1 MSQPKVGEWNPQDPD
16 SLSVTFFPGELAR
29 LLLSRLTNKRPSHEV
44 ARAGVYVSTEQTL
57 PNLSPNLTPNLA
69 REAGTAEHNARARAY
84 ALQHT
89 VKTDNLIPATVS
101 YQSQGRL
108 LLVGPEDRIRRAA
121 SLLPA
126 GVKPTLLVTEAVHDA
141 EAADLEAIFD
151 ATASLAALTLREP
164 GLTGYLGQF
173 QLTGLNGQGERVNLA
188 GLCFP
193 QQGFPQQAAAVSE
206 QPREPRFDLVAD
218 LGRAPLF
225 ALERPPVGYLHLAD
239 DQGLAERLAELC
251 ALTGIFDKPRYF
263 RLDPEAC
270 AFTARGVPGCSRCL
284 DVCPTDALKPING
297 RIQIDPHLCQGFGSC
312 ASACPTGAIA
322 YHQPDANTSGDY
334 LLRLLK
340 HYREAGGE
348 VPRLLLAGENEREWV
363 EAELAALPANWL
375 PVWVEESA
383 SLGIESWFAALAYGA
398 SAVRIALVDDAPAS
412 VRALVERE
420 LASAAVL
427 LAGAGLAANRI
438 ALFNPDAEQD
448 KPISVE
454 PAVALLDKPLKGD
467 KRENLFAA
475 FDALWQA
482 NEGSREPLAVPHGAP
497 YGSVELKE
505 SDCTLCMGCVAVCP
519 SRALYAVGHTPGLNF
534 IEQDCIQCGMC
545 EKACPEQAIVLTP
558 RLQPVPEARRAVQSL
573 KAEEAACCIRCGK
586 PFAPASMIRR
596 IQQKLAGHSHFQ
608 NEAAQR
614 LLMCEDC
621 RVKDVFAALAADP
634 VSQLKV

>member
-1 MSQPKVGEWNPQDPD
+1 M
-16 SLSVTFFPGELAR
+16 
-29 LLLSRLTNKRPSHEV
+29 
-44 ARAGVYVSTEQTL
+44 STEQTL
-57 PNLSPNLTPNLA
+57 PNLTSNLA
-69 REAGTAEHNARARAY
+69 HGAGAAEHNARARAY

-126 GVKPTLLVTEAVHDA
+126 GVKPTLLVTESVHNA

-151 ATASLAALTLREP
+151 ATASLNALTLREP
-164 GLTGYLGQF
+164 SLTGYLGQF

-188 GLCFP
+188 ALC
-193 QQGFPQQAAAVSE
+193 FPQQAAAVSE

-218 LGRAPLF
+218 LGRTPLF
-225 ALERPPVGYLHLAD
+225 TLERPPVGYLHLSDDAD
-239 DQGLAERLAELC
+239 LTEQLAGQLAELC

-312 ASACPTGAIA
+312 ATACPTGAIA

-334 LLRLLK
+334 LFRLLK

-348 VPRLLLAGENEREWV
+348 APQLLITGET
-363 EAELAALPANWL
+363 ELASLPANWL

-398 SAVRIALVDDAPAS
+398 SAVRIALGADAPES

-427 LAGAGLAANRI
+427 LAGAGLAADRI

-448 KPISVE
+448 KPISCE
-454 PAVALLDKPLKGD
+454 PVVALLDKPLKGD

-475 FDALWQA
+475 FDVLWQA
-482 NEGSREPLAVPHGAP
+482 NEGRREPLAVPHGAP

-519 SRALYAVGHTPGLNF
+519 TRALHSVGHTPGLNF

-634 VSQLKV
+634 AAQLKI

>member
-1 MSQPKVGEWNPQDPD
+1 MSIEQPITT
-16 SLSVTFFPGELAR
+16 SVTTLTADGVTAR
-29 LLLSRLTNKRPSHEV
+29 NE
-44 ARAGVYVSTEQTL
+44 
-57 PNLSPNLTPNLA
+57 
-69 REAGTAEHNARARAY
+69 RARAH

-121 SLLPA
+121 SLLPQ
-126 GVKPTLLVTEAVHDA
+126 GVMPTLLVTESVHDA
-141 EAADLEAIFD
+141 EAADLEAIFE
-151 ATASLAALTLREP
+151 ATATLDALTLREP

-173 QLTGLNGQGERVNLA
+173 QLTGLNGQGERISLA
-188 GLCFP
+188 ALC
-193 QQGFPQQAAAVSE
+193 FPQQAAAVSE
-206 QPREPRFDLVAD
+206 QLREPRFDLVAD

-225 ALERPPVGYLHLAD
+225 ALERPPVGYLHLFDDAD
-239 DQGLAERLAELC
+239 LAERLAGQLAELC

-312 ASACPTGAIA
+312 ASACPTGAIG
-322 YHQPDANTSGDY
+322 YHQPDANTSCDY
-334 LLRLLK
+334 LFRLLK
-340 HYREAGGE
+340 HYREAGGDA
-348 VPRLLLAGENEREWV
+348 PQLLIAGENEREWV
-363 EAELAALPANWL
+363 ETELTALPANWL

-398 SAVRIALVDDAPAS
+398 SAVRIALGNDAPAS

-427 LAGAGLAANRI
+427 LAGAGLAADRI
-438 ALFNPDAEQD
+438 ALFNPDAG
-448 KPISVE
+448 E
-454 PAVALLDKPLKGD
+454 PVSGQTALALLDKPLKGD

-482 NEGSREPLAVPHGAP
+482 NEGRREPLVVPHGAP

-505 SDCTLCMGCVAVCP
+505 ADCTLCMGCVAVCP
-519 SRALYAVGHTPGLNF
+519 SRALHAVGHTPGLNF

-573 KAEEAACCIRCGK
+573 KAEEAACCIRCAK
-586 PFAPASMIRR
+586 PFAPASLIRR

>member
-1 MSQPKVGEWNPQDPD
+1 M
-16 SLSVTFFPGELAR
+16 
-29 LLLSRLTNKRPSHEV
+29 
-44 ARAGVYVSTEQTL
+44 STEQTL
-57 PNLSPNLTPNLA
+57 PNLTPNLA
-69 REAGTAEHNARARAY
+69 SNLAHGEGAAEHNARARAY

-101 YQSQGRL
+101 YRSQGRL

-164 GLTGYLGQF
+164 SLTGYLGQF
-173 QLTGLNGQGERVNLA
+173 RLTGLNGQGERVNLA
-188 GLCFP
+188 ALCFP

-206 QPREPRFDLVAD
+206 PPREPRFDLVAD

-239 DQGLAERLAELC
+239 DVGLAERFAELC

-334 LLRLLK
+334 LFRLLK

-348 VPRLLLAGENEREWV
+348 APRLLIAGENEREWV
-363 EAELAALPANWL
+363 ETELIRLPANWL

-398 SAVRIALVDDAPAS
+398 SAVRIALGDDAPAS

-427 LAGAGLAANRI
+427 LAGAGLAADRI
-438 ALFNPDAEQD
+438 ALFDEDAGEPVSGQ
-448 KPISVE
+448 
-454 PAVALLDKPLKGD
+454 PAVALLEKPLKGD

-505 SDCTLCMGCVAVCP
+505 ADCTLCMGCVAVCP
-519 SRALYAVGHTPGLNF
+519 SRALHAVGHTPGLNF

-545 EKACPEQAIVLTP
+545 EKACPEQAIVLVP

>member
-1 MSQPKVGEWNPQDPD
+1 M
-16 SLSVTFFPGELAR
+16 
-29 LLLSRLTNKRPSHEV
+29 
-44 ARAGVYVSTEQTL
+44 STEQTL
-57 PNLSPNLTPNLA
+57 PNLAPNLA
-69 REAGTAEHNARARAY
+69 SNLAHGAGAAAHNARARAY

-126 GVKPTLLVTEAVHDA
+126 GVKPTLLVTASVFDA
-141 EAADLEAIFD
+141 EAADLETIFD

-164 GLTGYLGQF
+164 SLTGYLGQF

-188 GLCFP
+188 ALCFT
-193 QQGFPQQAAAVSE
+193 QQAAE
-206 QPREPRFDLVAD
+206 NGEPRFDLVAD

-312 ASACPTGAIA
+312 ASACPTGAIG

-334 LLRLLK
+334 LFRLLK

-348 VPRLLLAGENEREWV
+348 VPRLLIAGENEREWV
-363 EAELAALPANWL
+363 EAELTRLPANWL

-398 SAVRIALVDDAPAS
+398 NAVRIALGDDAPES

-420 LASAAVL
+420 LASTAVL
-427 LAGAGLAANRI
+427 LAGAGLAADRI
-438 ALFNPDAEQD
+438 ALFDAD
-448 KPISVE
+448 AGE
-454 PAVALLDKPLKGD
+454 PVSGQPTVALLDKPLKGD

-519 SRALYAVGHTPGLNF
+519 SRALHAVGHAPGLNF

-545 EKACPEQAIVLTP
+545 EKACPEQAIVLVP

-573 KAEEAACCIRCGK
+573 KAEEAACCIRCSK

>member
-1 MSQPKVGEWNPQDPD
+1 MSIEQPITT
-16 SLSVTFFPGELAR
+16 SVATLTADGVAAR
-29 LLLSRLTNKRPSHEV
+29 NE
-44 ARAGVYVSTEQTL
+44 
-57 PNLSPNLTPNLA
+57 
-69 REAGTAEHNARARAY
+69 RARAH

-89 VKTDNLIPATVS
+89 VKTDNLIPTTVS

-126 GVKPTLLVTEAVHDA
+126 GVTPTLLVTESVHDA
-141 EAADLEAIFD
+141 EAADLEAIFE
-151 ATASLAALTLREP
+151 ATATLDALTLREP

-173 QLTGLNGQGERVNLA
+173 QLTGLNGQGERISLA
-188 GLCFP
+188 ELCFP
-193 QQGFPQQAAAVSE
+193 VQVAGSHAS
-206 QPREPRFDLVAD
+206 FDLVAD
-218 LGRAPLF
+218 LGRVPLF

-239 DQGLAERLAELC
+239 DADLAERLAELC

-284 DVCPTDALKPING
+284 DVCPTDALKPVNG

-334 LLRLLK
+334 LFRLLK
-340 HYREAGGE
+340 HYREAGGDA
-348 VPRLLLAGENEREWV
+348 PQLLIAGENEREWV
-363 EAELAALPANWL
+363 EVELTRLPANWL

-383 SLGIESWFAALAYGA
+383 SLGIESWFTALAYGA
-398 SAVRIALVDDAPAS
+398 SAVHIALGDDAPAS

-427 LAGAGLAANRI
+427 LAGAGLAADRI

-448 KPISVE
+448 KPISGE
-454 PAVALLDKPLKGD
+454 PALALLEKPLKGD

-497 YGSVELKE
+497 YGSVELKDA
-505 SDCTLCMGCVAVCP
+505 DCTLCMGCVAVCP
-519 SRALYAVGHTPGLNF
+519 SRALHAVGHTPGLNF

-545 EKACPEQAIVLTP
+545 EKACPEQAIVLVP

-573 KAEEAACCIRCGK
+573 KAEEAACCIRCSK

>member
-1 MSQPKVGEWNPQDPD
+1 MSI
-16 SLSVTFFPGELAR
+16 ELPIST
-29 LLLSRLTNKRPSHEV
+29 LPLYEG
-44 ARAGVYVSTEQTL
+44 RAGRSEQHGDR
-57 PNLSPNLTPNLA
+57 NS
-69 REAGTAEHNARARAY
+69 RARAY
-84 ALQHT
+84 AQQHT

-126 GVKPTLLVTEAVHDA
+126 GVKPTLLVTESVHDA
-141 EAADLEAIFD
+141 ASADLEAIFD

-164 GLTGYLGQF
+164 SLTGYLGQF

-188 GLCFP
+188 ALCFP
-193 QQGFPQQAAAVSE
+193 QQVTVGS
-206 QPREPRFDLVAD
+206 EPRFDLVAD

-225 ALERPPVGYLHLAD
+225 ALERPPIGYLHLFD

-263 RLDPEAC
+263 RLDAEAC

-334 LLRLLK
+334 LFRLLK

-348 VPRLLLAGENEREWV
+348 APQLLIAGENDREWV
-363 EAELAALPANWL
+363 ETELTRLPANWL
-375 PVWVEESA
+375 PIWVEESA

-398 SAVRIALVDDAPAS
+398 SAVRIALGDDAPAS

-427 LAGAGLAANRI
+427 LAGAGLAVNRI

-448 KPISVE
+448 KPISCE

-475 FDALWQA
+475 FDVLWQA
-482 NEGSREPLAVPHGAP
+482 NEGRREPLAVPHGAP

-519 SRALYAVGHTPGLNF
+519 TRALHSVGHTPGLNF

-573 KAEEAACCIRCGK
+573 KAEEAACCIRCSK

-614 LLMCEDC
+614 LLMCEEC

-634 VSQLKV
+634 AAQLKV

>member
-1 MSQPKVGEWNPQDPD
+1 MSIEQPITT
-16 SLSVTFFPGELAR
+16 SVATLTADGVAAR
-29 LLLSRLTNKRPSHEV
+29 NE
-44 ARAGVYVSTEQTL
+44 
-57 PNLSPNLTPNLA
+57 
-69 REAGTAEHNARARAY
+69 RARAH

-121 SLLPA
+121 SLLPQ
-126 GVKPTLLVTEAVHDA
+126 GVMPTLLVTESVFDA
-141 EAADLEAIFD
+141 EAADVEAIFE
-151 ATASLAALTLREP
+151 ATAALGALTLREP
-164 GLTGYLGQF
+164 SLSGYLGQF
-173 QLTGLNGQGERVNLA
+173 QLTGLNGQGERISLA
-188 GLCFP
+188 ALCFP
-193 QQGFPQQAAAVSE
+193 QQATMGS
-206 QPREPRFDLVAD
+206 EPRFDLVAD
-218 LGRAPLF
+218 LGRVPLF
-225 ALERPPVGYLHLAD
+225 ALERPPVGYLSFSD
-239 DQGLAERLAELC
+239 DTDLAERLAELC

-284 DVCPTDALKPING
+284 DVCPTDALKPVNG

-312 ASACPTGAIA
+312 ASACPTGAIG

-340 HYREAGGE
+340 HYREAGGDA
-348 VPRLLLAGENEREWV
+348 PQLLIAGESEREWV
-363 EAELAALPANWL
+363 ETELTRLPANWL

-398 SAVRIALVDDAPAS
+398 SAVRIVLGDDAPAS

-427 LAGAGLAANRI
+427 LAGAGLSADRI
-438 ALFNPDAEQD
+438 ALFNPDVELD
-448 KPISVE
+448 KPISGQ
-454 PAVALLDKPLKGD
+454 PALALLDKPLKGD

-482 NEGSREPLAVPHGAP
+482 NEGRREPLAVPHGAP

-505 SDCTLCMGCVAVCP
+505 ADCTLCMGCVAVCP
-519 SRALYAVGHTPGLNF
+519 SRALHAVGHTPGLNF

-545 EKACPEQAIVLTP
+545 EKACPEQAIVLVP

-573 KAEEAACCIRCGK
+573 KAEEAACCIRCAK
-586 PFAPASMIRR
+586 PFAPASLIRR

-614 LLMCEDC
+614 LLMCEEC

>member
-1 MSQPKVGEWNPQDPD
+1 MSIEQPITT
-16 SLSVTFFPGELAR
+16 SVATLTADGVAAR
-29 LLLSRLTNKRPSHEV
+29 NE
-44 ARAGVYVSTEQTL
+44 
-57 PNLSPNLTPNLA
+57 
-69 REAGTAEHNARARAY
+69 RARAH

-121 SLLPA
+121 SLLPQ
-126 GVKPTLLVTEAVHDA
+126 GVMPTLLVTESVHDA
-141 EAADLEAIFD
+141 EAADLETIFE
-151 ATASLAALTLREP
+151 ATAALDALTLREP
-164 GLTGYLGQF
+164 SLSGYLGQF

-188 GLCFP
+188 ALC
-193 QQGFPQQAAAVSE
+193 FPQQAAAVSE
-206 QPREPRFDLVAD
+206 QLREPRFDLVAD
-218 LGRAPLF
+218 LGRVPLF
-225 ALERPPVGYLHLAD
+225 ALERPPVGYLHLSD
-239 DQGLAERLAELC
+239 DAGLAERLAGQLAELC

-312 ASACPTGAIA
+312 ASACPTGAIG
-322 YHQPDANTSGDY
+322 YHQPDASTSGDY
-334 LLRLLK
+334 LLRLFK

-348 VPRLLLAGENEREWV
+348 APQLLIAGESERERV
-363 EAELAALPANWL
+363 EAELTRLPANWL
-375 PVWVEESA
+375 PIWVEESA

-398 SAVRIALVDDAPAS
+398 SAVRIVLGEDAPES

-427 LAGAGLAANRI
+427 LAGAGLTADRI
-438 ALFNPDAEQD
+438 VLFNLDAEQD
-448 KPISVE
+448 KPISGE
-454 PAVALLDKPLKGD
+454 PAAALLDKPLKGE

-482 NEGSREPLAVPHGAP
+482 NNGGREPLAVPHGAP

-505 SDCTLCMGCVAVCP
+505 ADCTLCMGCVAVCP
-519 SRALYAVGHTPGLNF
+519 SRALHAVGHAPGLNF

-573 KAEEAACCIRCGK
+573 KAEEAACCIRCAK
-586 PFAPASMIRR
+586 PFAPASLIRR

>member
-1 MSQPKVGEWNPQDPD
+1 MSIEQPITT
-16 SLSVTFFPGELAR
+16 SVATLTADGVAAR
-29 LLLSRLTNKRPSHEV
+29 NE
-44 ARAGVYVSTEQTL
+44 
-57 PNLSPNLTPNLA
+57 
-69 REAGTAEHNARARAY
+69 RARAH

-101 YQSQGRL
+101 YLSQGRL
-108 LLVGPEDRIRRAA
+108 LLAGPEDRIRRAA
-121 SLLPA
+121 SLLPQ
-126 GVKPTLLVTEAVHDA
+126 GVMPTLLVTESVHDA
-141 EAADLEAIFD
+141 EAADLEAIFEVT
-151 ATASLAALTLREP
+151 ATLDALTLREP
-164 GLTGYLGQF
+164 SLTGYLGQF

-206 QPREPRFDLVAD
+206 QPRFDLVAD

-239 DQGLAERLAELC
+239 DVGLVERLAELC

-284 DVCPTDALKPING
+284 DVCPTDALKPVNG

-340 HYREAGGE
+340 HYREAGGDA
-348 VPRLLLAGENEREWV
+348 PQLLIAGENERKRV
-363 EAELAALPANWL
+363 EAELTCLPANWL

-398 SAVRIALVDDAPAS
+398 SAVRIALGDDVPAS

-427 LAGAGLAANRI
+427 LAGAGLTADRI

-448 KPISVE
+448 KPISGE
-454 PAVALLDKPLKGD
+454 PAAALLDKPLKGD

-482 NEGSREPLAVPHGAP
+482 NEGRREPLAVPHGAP

-505 SDCTLCMGCVAVCP
+505 ADCTLCMGCVAVCP
-519 SRALYAVGHTPGLNF
+519 SRALHAVGHAPGLNF

-573 KAEEAACCIRCGK
+573 KAEEAACCIRCAK
-586 PFAPASMIRR
+586 PFAPASLIRR

>member
-1 MSQPKVGEWNPQDPD
+1 MSIEQPITT
-16 SLSVTFFPGELAR
+16 SVATLTADGVAAR
-29 LLLSRLTNKRPSHEV
+29 NE
-44 ARAGVYVSTEQTL
+44 
-57 PNLSPNLTPNLA
+57 
-69 REAGTAEHNARARAY
+69 RARAH

-108 LLVGPEDRIRRAA
+108 LLVGPEDSIRRAA

-126 GVKPTLLVTEAVHDA
+126 GVTPILLVTEAVHDA
-141 EAADLEAIFD
+141 EAADLEAIFE
-151 ATASLAALTLREP
+151 ATTALDALTLREP

-173 QLTGLNGQGERVNLA
+173 QLTGLNGQGERISLA
-188 GLCFP
+188 ALCFP
-193 QQGFPQQAAAVSE
+193 QQATVGS
-206 QPREPRFDLVAD
+206 EPRFDLVAD
-218 LGRAPLF
+218 LGRVPLF
-225 ALERPPVGYLHLAD
+225 ALERPPVGYLHLVD
-239 DQGLAERLAELC
+239 DVGLAERLAELC

-284 DVCPTDALKPING
+284 DVCPTDALKPVNG

-334 LLRLLK
+334 LFRLLK
-340 HYREAGGE
+340 HYREAGGDA
-348 VPRLLLAGENEREWV
+348 PQLLIAADNEREWV
-363 EAELAALPANWL
+363 EAELTRLPANWL

-398 SAVRIALVDDAPAS
+398 SAVRIALGDDVPAS

-427 LAGAGLAANRI
+427 LAGAGLTADRI

-448 KPISVE
+448 KPISGE
-454 PAVALLDKPLKGD
+454 PAAALLDKPLKGD

-482 NEGSREPLAVPHGAP
+482 NEGSREPLVVPHGAP

-505 SDCTLCMGCVAVCP
+505 ADCTLCMGCVAVCP
-519 SRALYAVGHTPGLNF
+519 SRALHAVGHTPGLNF

-558 RLQPVPEARRAVQSL
+558 RLQPVPEARRAVQNL

-586 PFAPASMIRR
+586 PFAPASLIRR

>member
-1 MSQPKVGEWNPQDPD
+1 MSIEQPITT
-16 SLSVTFFPGELAR
+16 SVAILTADGVAAR
-29 LLLSRLTNKRPSHEV
+29 NE
-44 ARAGVYVSTEQTL
+44 
-57 PNLSPNLTPNLA
+57 
-69 REAGTAEHNARARAY
+69 RARAH

-89 VKTDNLIPATVS
+89 VKTDNLIPTTVS

-108 LLVGPEDRIRRAA
+108 LLVGPEDSIRRAA

-126 GVKPTLLVTEAVHDA
+126 GVTPTLLVTEAVHDA
-141 EAADLEAIFD
+141 EAANLEAIFE
-151 ATASLAALTLREP
+151 ATATLDALTLREP
-164 GLTGYLGQF
+164 SLTGYLGQF
-173 QLTGLNGQGERVNLA
+173 QLTGFNGQGERISLA
-188 GLCFP
+188 ALC
-193 QQGFPQQAAAVSE
+193 FPQQAAAVSE
-206 QPREPRFDLVAD
+206 QLREPRFDLVAD
-218 LGRAPLF
+218 LGRVPLF
-225 ALERPPVGYLHLAD
+225 ALERPPVGYLHLFD
-239 DQGLAERLAELC
+239 DTDLAERLAELC

-334 LLRLLK
+334 LFRLLK
-340 HYREAGGE
+340 HYREAGGDA
-348 VPRLLLAGENEREWV
+348 PRLLIAADNERERV
-363 EAELAALPANWL
+363 EAELTRLPANWL
-375 PVWVEESA
+375 PVWVEESV
-383 SLGIESWFAALAYGA
+383 SLGIESWLAALAYGA
-398 SAVRIALVDDAPAS
+398 SAVRIALGDHAPES

-427 LAGAGLAANRI
+427 LAGAGLTADRI
-438 ALFNPDAEQD
+438 ALFNLDAEQD
-448 KPISVE
+448 KPISGE
-454 PAVALLDKPLKGD
+454 PAAALLDKPLKGE

-482 NEGSREPLAVPHGAP
+482 NNGGREPLAVPHGAP

-519 SRALYAVGHTPGLNF
+519 SRALHAVGHAPGLNF

-573 KAEEAACCIRCGK
+573 KAEEAACCIRCSK
-586 PFAPASMIRR
+586 PFAPASLIRR

>member
-1 MSQPKVGEWNPQDPD
+1 MDKMSQPRVGEWNPQDPD

-44 ARAGVYVSTEQTL
+44 VRTGAYVSTEQTL
-57 PNLSPNLTPNLA
+57 PNLA
-69 REAGTAEHNARARAY
+69 REAAEHNARARAY

-126 GVKPTLLVTEAVHDA
+126 RVKPTLLVSEAVHDA
-141 EAADLEAIFD
+141 EAADLETIFD

-164 GLTGYLGQF
+164 SLTGYLGQF

-188 GLCFP
+188 ALCFP

-239 DQGLAERLAELC
+239 DQGLAERLTELC

-340 HYREAGGE
+340 HYREVGGE
-348 VPRLLLAGENEREWV
+348 APQLLIAGENERKWV
-363 EAELAALPANWL
+363 EAELTRLPANWL

-398 SAVRIALVDDAPAS
+398 STVRIALGDDAPES

-438 ALFNPDAEQD
+438 ALFNGDAEMDESLYAQ
-448 KPISVE
+448 S
-454 PAVALLDKPLKGD
+454 AVALLEKPLKGD

-505 SDCTLCMGCVAVCP
+505 ADCTLCMGCVAVCP
-519 SRALYAVGHTPGLNF
+519 SRALHAVGHTPGLNF

-558 RLQPVPEARRAVQSL
+558 RLQPVPETRRAVQSL
-573 KAEEAACCIRCGK
+573 KAEEAACCIRCSK
-586 PFAPASMIRR
+586 PFASASMIRR

>member
-1 MSQPKVGEWNPQDPD
+1 M
-16 SLSVTFFPGELAR
+16 
-29 LLLSRLTNKRPSHEV
+29 
-44 ARAGVYVSTEQTL
+44 STEQTL
-57 PNLSPNLTPNLA
+57 PNLAPNLA
-69 REAGTAEHNARARAY
+69 SNLAHGAGAAEHNARTRAY

-126 GVKPTLLVTEAVHDA
+126 GVKPTLLVTESVHDA
-141 EAADLEAIFD
+141 EAADLETIFD

-164 GLTGYLGQF
+164 SLTGYLGQF
-173 QLTGLNGQGERVNLA
+173 QLIGLNGQGERVNLA
-188 GLCFP
+188 ALCFP
-193 QQGFPQQAAAVSE
+193 QQGFPHQAAAVSE
-206 QPREPRFDLVAD
+206 QPREPHFDLVAD

-239 DQGLAERLAELC
+239 DQGLAERLVEIC

-348 VPRLLLAGENEREWV
+348 VPRLLIAGENEREWV
-363 EAELAALPANWL
+363 EAELTRLPANWL

-383 SLGIESWFAALAYGA
+383 SLGIESWFAALAYGT
-398 SAVRIALVDDAPAS
+398 SAVRIALSDDAPAS

-427 LAGAGLAANRI
+427 LAGAGLAADRI

-448 KPISVE
+448 KPISGE
-454 PAVALLDKPLKGD
+454 PAVALLEKPLKGD

-505 SDCTLCMGCVAVCP
+505 ADCTLCMGCVAVCP
-519 SRALYAVGHTPGLNF
+519 SRALHAVGHAPGLNF

>member
-1 MSQPKVGEWNPQDPD
+1 M
-16 SLSVTFFPGELAR
+16 
-29 LLLSRLTNKRPSHEV
+29 
-44 ARAGVYVSTEQTL
+44 STEQTL
-57 PNLSPNLTPNLA
+57 PNLTSNLA
-69 REAGTAEHNARARAY
+69 HGAGAAEHNARARAY

-126 GVKPTLLVTEAVHDA
+126 GGKPTLLVTEAVHDA
-141 EAADLEAIFD
+141 EATDLETIFD

-164 GLTGYLGQF
+164 SLTGYLGQF

-188 GLCFP
+188 ALCFP
-193 QQGFPQQAAAVSE
+193 QQTVVGSE
-206 QPREPRFDLVAD
+206 PHFDLVAD

-239 DQGLAERLAELC
+239 DDGLAEQLAELC

-334 LLRLLK
+334 LLRLFK
-340 HYREAGGE
+340 HYREAGGGA
-348 VPRLLLAGENEREWV
+348 PQLLIAGESEREWV
-363 EAELAALPANWL
+363 EAELTRQPANWL
-375 PVWVEESA
+375 PIWVEESA

-398 SAVRIALVDDAPAS
+398 SAVRIALGDDAPES

-427 LAGAGLAANRI
+427 LAGAGLATDRI
-438 ALFNPDAEQD
+438 ALFDIDAGEPVSGQ
-448 KPISVE
+448 
-454 PAVALLDKPLKGD
+454 PAVALLEKPLKGD

-482 NEGSREPLAVPHGAP
+482 NEGRREPLAVPHGAP

-505 SDCTLCMGCVAVCP
+505 ADCTLCMGCVAVCP
-519 SRALYAVGHTPGLNF
+519 SRALHAVGHTPGLNF

-545 EKACPEQAIVLTP
+545 EKACPEQAIVLMP

-573 KAEEAACCIRCGK
+573 KAEEAACCIRCSK

-614 LLMCEDC
+614 LLMCEEC

>member
-1 MSQPKVGEWNPQDPD
+1 MSIEQPITT
-16 SLSVTFFPGELAR
+16 SVAT
-29 LLLSRLTNKRPSHEV
+29 LTADGV
-44 ARAGVYVSTEQTL
+44 AA
-57 PNLSPNLTPNLA
+57 
-69 REAGTAEHNARARAY
+69 HNERARAH

-101 YQSQGRL
+101 YLSQGRL
-108 LLVGPEDRIRRAA
+108 LLAGPEDSIRRAA
-121 SLLPA
+121 SLLPQ
-126 GVKPTLLVTEAVHDA
+126 GVMPTLLVTESAHDA
-141 EAADLEAIFD
+141 EAADLEAIFE
-151 ATASLAALTLREP
+151 ATATLDALTLREP
-164 GLTGYLGQF
+164 SLTGYLGQF
-173 QLTGLNGQGERVNLA
+173 QLTGLNGRGERISLA
-188 GLCFP
+188 VLCFP
-193 QQGFPQQAAAVSE
+193 QQATVGS
-206 QPREPRFDLVAD
+206 EPRFDLVAD
-218 LGRAPLF
+218 LGRVPLF
-225 ALERPPVGYLHLAD
+225 ALERPPVGYLSFSD
-239 DQGLAERLAELC
+239 DTDLAERLAELC

-284 DVCPTDALKPING
+284 DVCPTDALKPVNG

-348 VPRLLLAGENEREWV
+348 APQLLIAGESEREWV
-363 EAELAALPANWL
+363 EAELTRLPANWL
-375 PVWVEESA
+375 PIWVEESA

-398 SAVRIALVDDAPAS
+398 SAVRIALGDDAPAS

-427 LAGAGLAANRI
+427 LAGAGLAADRI
-438 ALFNPDAEQD
+438 ALFNPDVELD
-448 KPISVE
+448 KPISGE
-454 PAVALLDKPLKGD
+454 PTLALLDKPLKGD

-482 NEGSREPLAVPHGAP
+482 NNGGREPLAVPHGAP

-505 SDCTLCMGCVAVCP
+505 ADCTLCMGCVAVCP
-519 SRALYAVGHTPGLNF
+519 SRALHAVGHAPGLNF

-545 EKACPEQAIVLTP
+545 EKACPEQAIVLMP

-573 KAEEAACCIRCGK
+573 KAEEAACCIRCSK
-586 PFAPASMIRR
+586 PFAPASLIRR

>member
-1 MSQPKVGEWNPQDPD
+1 MSIEQPITT
-16 SLSVTFFPGELAR
+16 SVTTLTADGVAAR
-29 LLLSRLTNKRPSHEV
+29 NE
-44 ARAGVYVSTEQTL
+44 
-57 PNLSPNLTPNLA
+57 
-69 REAGTAEHNARARAY
+69 RARAH

-121 SLLPA
+121 SLLPQS
-126 GVKPTLLVTEAVHDA
+126 VMPTLLVTESVHDA
-141 EAADLEAIFD
+141 EAADLEAIFE
-151 ATASLAALTLREP
+151 ATATLDALTLREP
-164 GLTGYLGQF
+164 SLTGYLGQF
-173 QLTGLNGQGERVNLA
+173 QLIGLNGQGERISLA
-188 GLCFP
+188 ALCFP
-193 QQGFPQQAAAVSE
+193 QQATVGS
-206 QPREPRFDLVAD
+206 EPRFDLVAD
-218 LGRAPLF
+218 LGRTPLF
-225 ALERPPVGYLHLAD
+225 ALERPPVGYLSLFD
-239 DQGLAERLAELC
+239 DTDLAERLAELC

-312 ASACPTGAIA
+312 ASACPTGAIG

-340 HYREAGGE
+340 HYREAGGDA
-348 VPRLLLAGENEREWV
+348 PQLLIAGENERKRV
-363 EAELAALPANWL
+363 EAELTCLPANWL

-398 SAVRIALVDDAPAS
+398 SAVRIALGDDVPAS

-427 LAGAGLAANRI
+427 LAGAGLTADRI

-448 KPISVE
+448 KPISGE
-454 PAVALLDKPLKGD
+454 PAAALLDKPLKGD

-482 NEGSREPLAVPHGAP
+482 NEGRREPLAVPHGAP

-505 SDCTLCMGCVAVCP
+505 ADCTLCMGCVAVCP
-519 SRALYAVGHTPGLNF
+519 SRALHAVGHAPGLNF

-573 KAEEAACCIRCGK
+573 KAEEAACCIRCAK
-586 PFAPASMIRR
+586 PFAPASLIRR

>member
-1 MSQPKVGEWNPQDPD
+1 MSIEQPITT
-16 SLSVTFFPGELAR
+16 SVATLTADGVAAR
-29 LLLSRLTNKRPSHEV
+29 NE
-44 ARAGVYVSTEQTL
+44 
-57 PNLSPNLTPNLA
+57 
-69 REAGTAEHNARARAY
+69 RARAH

-108 LLVGPEDRIRRAA
+108 LLVGPEDSIRRAA
-121 SLLPA
+121 SLLPQ
-126 GVKPTLLVTEAVHDA
+126 GVMPTLLVTESVFDA
-141 EAADLEAIFD
+141 EAADLEAIFE
-151 ATASLAALTLREP
+151 ATAALDALTLREP
-164 GLTGYLGQF
+164 SLTGYLGQF
-173 QLTGLNGQGERVNLA
+173 QLTGLNGQGERVDLA
-188 GLCFP
+188 ALCFS
-193 QQGFPQQAAAVSE
+193 QQATVGS
-206 QPREPRFDLVAD
+206 EPRFDLVAD
-218 LGRAPLF
+218 LGRVPLF
-225 ALERPPVGYLHLAD
+225 ALERPPVGYLSFYD
-239 DQGLAERLAELC
+239 DTDLAERLAELC

-312 ASACPTGAIA
+312 ATACPTGAIA
-322 YHQPDANTSGDY
+322 DHQPDANTSCDY

-340 HYREAGGE
+340 HYREAGGDA
-348 VPRLLLAGENEREWV
+348 PQLLIAGESEREWV
-363 EAELAALPANWL
+363 ETELTRLPANWL

-398 SAVRIALVDDAPAS
+398 SAVRIVLGDDAPES

-427 LAGAGLAANRI
+427 LAGAGLSADRI
-438 ALFNPDAEQD
+438 ALFNPDVELD
-448 KPISVE
+448 KPISGQ
-454 PAVALLDKPLKGD
+454 PALALLDKPLKGD

-505 SDCTLCMGCVAVCP
+505 ADCTLCMGCVAVCP
-519 SRALYAVGHTPGLNF
+519 SRALHAVGHAPGLNF

-545 EKACPEQAIVLTP
+545 EKACPEQAIVLAP
-558 RLQPVPEARRAVQSL
+558 RLQPVPEARRAVQNL

-586 PFAPASMIRR
+586 PFAPASLIRR

-634 VSQLKV
+634 AAQLKV

>member
-1 MSQPKVGEWNPQDPD
+1 MSIEQPITT
-16 SLSVTFFPGELAR
+16 SVATLTADGVAAR
-29 LLLSRLTNKRPSHEV
+29 NE
-44 ARAGVYVSTEQTL
+44 
-57 PNLSPNLTPNLA
+57 
-69 REAGTAEHNARARAY
+69 RARAY

-121 SLLPA
+121 SLLPQS
-126 GVKPTLLVTEAVHDA
+126 VMPTLLVTESVYDA
-141 EAADLEAIFD
+141 EAADLEAIFE
-151 ATASLAALTLREP
+151 ATAALDALTLREP
-164 GLTGYLGQF
+164 SLTGYLGQF
-173 QLTGLNGQGERVNLA
+173 QLTGLNGQGERISLA
-188 GLCFP
+188 ALCFT
-193 QQGFPQQAAAVSE
+193 QQAAANG
-206 QPREPRFDLVAD
+206 EPRFDLVAD
-218 LGRAPLF
+218 LGRVPLF
-225 ALERPPVGYLHLAD
+225 ALERPPVGYLHLSDDAD
-239 DQGLAERLAELC
+239 LAERLAELC

-334 LLRLLK
+334 LFRLLK
-340 HYREAGGE
+340 HYREAGGDA
-348 VPRLLLAGENEREWV
+348 PQLLIAGENEREWV
-363 EAELAALPANWL
+363 ETELTRLPANWL
-375 PVWVEESA
+375 PIWVEESA
-383 SLGIESWFAALAYGA
+383 NLGIESWLAALAYGA
-398 SAVRIALVDDAPAS
+398 SAVRIALDDDAPES

-427 LAGAGLAANRI
+427 LAGAGLAAARI
-438 ALFNPDAEQD
+438 ALFNPDVELD
-448 KPISVE
+448 KPISGQ
-454 PAVALLDKPLKGD
+454 PALALQDKPLKGD

-482 NEGSREPLAVPHGAP
+482 NNGGREPLVVPHGAP

-505 SDCTLCMGCVAVCP
+505 ADCTLCMGCVAVCP
-519 SRALYAVGHTPGLNF
+519 SRALHAVGHTPGLNF

-545 EKACPEQAIVLTP
+545 EKACPEQAIVLMP

-586 PFAPASMIRR
+586 PFAPASLIRR

>member
-1 MSQPKVGEWNPQDPD
+1 MSIEQPITT
-16 SLSVTFFPGELAR
+16 SVTTLTADGVAAR
-29 LLLSRLTNKRPSHEV
+29 NE
-44 ARAGVYVSTEQTL
+44 
-57 PNLSPNLTPNLA
+57 
-69 REAGTAEHNARARAY
+69 RARAH

-121 SLLPA
+121 SLLPQ
-126 GVKPTLLVTEAVHDA
+126 GVMPTLLVTESVHDA
-141 EAADLEAIFD
+141 EAADLEAIFE
-151 ATASLAALTLREP
+151 ATAALDALTLREP
-164 GLTGYLGQF
+164 SLTGYLGQF

-188 GLCFP
+188 ALCFP
-193 QQGFPQQAAAVSE
+193 QQATAVSE
-206 QPREPRFDLVAD
+206 QLREPRFDLVAD
-218 LGRAPLF
+218 LGTTQLF
-225 ALERPPVGYLHLAD
+225 ALERPPVGYLHLFD
-239 DQGLAERLAELC
+239 DDGLAERLAELC

-284 DVCPTDALKPING
+284 DVCPTDALKPVNG

-340 HYREAGGE
+340 HYREAGGDA
-348 VPRLLLAGENEREWV
+348 PRLLIAGENEREWV
-363 EAELAALPANWL
+363 EAELTRLPANWL

-398 SAVRIALVDDAPAS
+398 SAVRIALGDDAPAS
-412 VRALVERE
+412 VRVLVERE

-427 LAGAGLAANRI
+427 LAGAGLAADRI
-438 ALFNPDAEQD
+438 ALFNPTADMD
-448 KPISVE
+448 KPNVGQ
-454 PAVALLDKPLKGD
+454 PAVALLEKPLKGD

-482 NEGSREPLAVPHGAP
+482 NEGSREPLVVPHGAP
-497 YGSVELKE
+497 YGSVELKDA
-505 SDCTLCMGCVAVCP
+505 DCTLCMSCVAVCP
-519 SRALYAVGHTPGLNF
+519 SRALHAVGHAPGLNF

-545 EKACPEQAIVLTP
+545 EKACPEQAIVLVP

-573 KAEEAACCIRCGK
+573 KAEEAACCIRCSK
-586 PFAPASMIRR
+586 PFAPASLIRR

>member
-1 MSQPKVGEWNPQDPD
+1 MSI
-16 SLSVTFFPGELAR
+16 ELPISASP
-29 LLLSRLTNKRPSHEV
+29 LYEG
-44 ARAGVYVSTEQTL
+44 RAGHSEQR
-57 PNLSPNLTPNLA
+57 NS
-69 REAGTAEHNARARAY
+69 RARAY

-121 SLLPA
+121 SLLPV
-126 GVKPTLLVTEAVHDA
+126 GVKSTMLVTEAVHDA

-164 GLTGYLGQF
+164 SLTGYLGQF

-188 GLCFP
+188 ALCFT
-193 QQGFPQQAAAVSE
+193 QQAAANG
-206 QPREPRFDLVAD
+206 EPRFDLVAD

-239 DQGLAERLAELC
+239 DDGMAERLAELC

-312 ASACPTGAIA
+312 TSACPTGAIA

-340 HYREAGGE
+340 HYRDAGGE
-348 VPRLLLAGENEREWV
+348 APQLLIAGENEREWV
-363 EAELAALPANWL
+363 EADLTRLPANWL
-375 PVWVEESA
+375 PIWVEESA

-398 SAVRIALVDDAPAS
+398 SAVRIALGNDAPAS

-427 LAGAGLAANRI
+427 LAGAGLATDRI

-448 KPISVE
+448 KPISGE
-454 PAVALLDKPLKGD
+454 PAVALLEKPLKGD

-482 NEGSREPLAVPHGAP
+482 NEGNREPLAVPHGAP

-505 SDCTLCMGCVAVCP
+505 ADCTLCMGCVAVCP
-519 SRALYAVGHTPGLNF
+519 SRALHAVGHTPGLNF

-558 RLQPVPEARRAVQSL
+558 RLQPVPETRRAVQSL

>member
-1 MSQPKVGEWNPQDPD
+1 M
-16 SLSVTFFPGELAR
+16 
-29 LLLSRLTNKRPSHEV
+29 
-44 ARAGVYVSTEQTL
+44 STEKTL
-57 PNLSPNLTPNLA
+57 PNLA
-69 REAGTAEHNARARAY
+69 REAAEHNARARAY

-126 GVKPTLLVTEAVHDA
+126 GVKPTLLVSEAVHDA

-164 GLTGYLGQF
+164 SLTGYLGQF
-173 QLTGLNGQGERVNLA
+173 QLIGLNGQGERVNLA
-188 GLCFP
+188 ALCFP
-193 QQGFPQQAAAVSE
+193 QQTVVGS
-206 QPREPRFDLVAD
+206 EPRFDLVAD

-239 DQGLAERLAELC
+239 DQELAERLAELC

-284 DVCPTDALKPING
+284 DVCPTDALKPVNG

-334 LLRLLK
+334 LFRLLK

-348 VPRLLLAGENEREWV
+348 APRLLIAGENEREWV
-363 EAELAALPANWL
+363 EAELARLPANWL
-375 PVWVEESA
+375 PVRVEESA

-398 SAVRIALVDDAPAS
+398 SSVRIALGDDAPAS

-420 LASAAVL
+420 LASATVL

-438 ALFNPDAEQD
+438 ALFNGDAEMDESLYAQ
-448 KPISVE
+448 
-454 PAVALLDKPLKGD
+454 PAVALLEKPLKGD

-482 NEGSREPLAVPHGAP
+482 NNGGREPLAVPHGAP

-505 SDCTLCMGCVAVCP
+505 ADCTLCMGCVAVCP
-519 SRALYAVGHTPGLNF
+519 SRALHAVGHAPGLNF

-545 EKACPEQAIVLTP
+545 EKACPEQAIVLVP

-573 KAEEAACCIRCGK
+573 KSEEAACCIRCSK

>member
-1 MSQPKVGEWNPQDPD
+1 M
-16 SLSVTFFPGELAR
+16 
-29 LLLSRLTNKRPSHEV
+29 
-44 ARAGVYVSTEQTL
+44 STEQ
-57 PNLSPNLTPNLA
+57 PLSNLTPNQSDRA
-69 REAGTAEHNARARAY
+69 AERNARARAY

-126 GVKPTLLVTEAVHDA
+126 GVKPTLLVSEAVYDA
-141 EAADLEAIFD
+141 EAADLEAIFE
-151 ATASLAALTLREP
+151 ATAALNALTLREP
-164 GLTGYLGQF
+164 SLTGYLGQF
-173 QLTGLNGQGERVNLA
+173 QLSGLSVQGERINLA
-188 GLCFP
+188 ALCFP
-193 QQGFPQQAAAVSE
+193 QQGFPHQAAAVSE

-239 DQGLAERLAELC
+239 DQGLTERLAELC
-251 ALTGIFDKPRYF
+251 ALIGIFDKPRYF

-340 HYREAGGE
+340 HYREAGGDA
-348 VPRLLLAGENEREWV
+348 PQLLIAGESEREWV
-363 EAELAALPANWL
+363 ETELTRLPANWL

-398 SAVRIALVDDAPAS
+398 SAVRIALGDAAPAS

-427 LAGAGLAANRI
+427 LAGAGLAADRI
-438 ALFNPDAEQD
+438 ALFDAD
-448 KPISVE
+448 AGE
-454 PAVALLDKPLKGD
+454 PVSGQPTVALLEKPLKGD

-482 NEGSREPLAVPHGAP
+482 NEGSSEPLAVPHGAP
-497 YGSVELKE
+497 YGSVELKDA
-505 SDCTLCMGCVAVCP
+505 DCTLCMGCVAVCP
-519 SRALYAVGHTPGLNF
+519 SRALHAVGHAPGLNF

-545 EKACPEQAIVLTP
+545 EKACPEQAIVLVP
-558 RLQPVPEARRAVQSL
+558 RLQPVPEARRAVLSL
-573 KAEEAACCIRCGK
+573 KAEEAACCIRCSK

-634 VSQLKV
+634 AAQLKV

>member
-1 MSQPKVGEWNPQDPD
+1 MSIEQPITT
-16 SLSVTFFPGELAR
+16 SVATLTADGVAAR
-29 LLLSRLTNKRPSHEV
+29 NE
-44 ARAGVYVSTEQTL
+44 
-57 PNLSPNLTPNLA
+57 
-69 REAGTAEHNARARAY
+69 RARAH

-89 VKTDNLIPATVS
+89 VKTDNLIPTTVS
-101 YQSQGRL
+101 YQSQGQL

-121 SLLPA
+121 SLLPQ
-126 GVKPTLLVTEAVHDA
+126 GVTPTLLVTESVHDA
-141 EAADLEAIFD
+141 EAADLEAIFE
-151 ATASLAALTLREP
+151 ATATLDALTLREP

-173 QLTGLNGQGERVNLA
+173 QLTGLNGQGERIDLA
-188 GLCFP
+188 ALCFTP
-193 QQGFPQQAAAVSE
+193 QAAANG
-206 QPREPRFDLVAD
+206 EPRFDLVAD
-218 LGRAPLF
+218 LGRVPLF
-225 ALERPPVGYLHLAD
+225 ALERPPVGYLHLSD
-239 DQGLAERLAELC
+239 DAGLAERLAGQLAELC

-334 LLRLLK
+334 LFRLLK
-340 HYREAGGE
+340 HYREAGGDA
-348 VPRLLLAGENEREWV
+348 PQLLIAGENEREWV
-363 EAELAALPANWL
+363 ETELTRRPANWL

-398 SAVRIALVDDAPAS
+398 SAVRIALGDDAPAS

-427 LAGAGLAANRI
+427 LAGAGLAADRI
-438 ALFNPDAEQD
+438 ALFNRDAEQD
-448 KPISVE
+448 KPIFGQ

-482 NEGSREPLAVPHGAP
+482 NNGGREPLVVPHGAP
-497 YGSVELKE
+497 YGSVELKDA
-505 SDCTLCMGCVAVCP
+505 DCTLCMGCVAVCP
-519 SRALYAVGHTPGLNF
+519 SRALHAVGHAPGLNF

-573 KAEEAACCIRCGK
+573 KAEEAACCIRCAK
-586 PFAPASMIRR
+586 PFAPASLIRR

>member
-57 PNLSPNLTPNLA
+57 PNLSPNLA
-69 REAGTAEHNARARAY
+69 HGAGAAEHNARARAY

-121 SLLPA
+121 SLLPT

-164 GLTGYLGQF
+164 SLTGYLGQF

-188 GLCFP
+188 ALCFT
-193 QQGFPQQAAAVSE
+193 QQAAE
-206 QPREPRFDLVAD
+206 NGEPRFDLVAD
-218 LGRAPLF
+218 LGRTPLF

-239 DQGLAERLAELC
+239 DQGLAERLAELG

-334 LLRLLK
+334 LFRLLK

-348 VPRLLLAGENEREWV
+348 APQLLIAGENEREWV
-363 EAELAALPANWL
+363 EAELTRLPANWL
-375 PVWVEESA
+375 PIWVEESA

-398 SAVRIALVDDAPAS
+398 SAVRIALGDDAPAS

-427 LAGAGLAANRI
+427 LAGAGLAVDRI
-438 ALFNPDAEQD
+438 ALFDAD
-448 KPISVE
+448 ASE
-454 PAVALLDKPLKGD
+454 PVSGQPTVALLEKPLKGD

-482 NEGSREPLAVPHGAP
+482 NEGRREPLAVPHGAP
-497 YGSVELKE
+497 YGSVELKDA
-505 SDCTLCMGCVAVCP
+505 DCTLCMGCVAVCQ
-519 SRALYAVGHTPGLNF
+519 SRALHAVGHTPGLNF

-573 KAEEAACCIRCGK
+573 KAEEAACCIRCSK

>member
-1 MSQPKVGEWNPQDPD
+1 M
-16 SLSVTFFPGELAR
+16 
-29 LLLSRLTNKRPSHEV
+29 
-44 ARAGVYVSTEQTL
+44 STEQTL
-57 PNLSPNLTPNLA
+57 PNLAPNLTSNLA
-69 REAGTAEHNARARAY
+69 HGAGAAEHNARARAY

-126 GVKPTLLVTEAVHDA
+126 GVKPTLLVTASVFDA
-141 EAADLEAIFD
+141 EAADLETIFD

-164 GLTGYLGQF
+164 SLTGYLGQF

-188 GLCFP
+188 ALCFT
-193 QQGFPQQAAAVSE
+193 QQAAE
-206 QPREPRFDLVAD
+206 NGEPRFDLVAD

-263 RLDPEAC
+263 RLDSEAC

-334 LLRLLK
+334 LFRLLK
-340 HYREAGGE
+340 HYRDAGGE
-348 VPRLLLAGENEREWV
+348 APQLLIAGENEREWV
-363 EAELAALPANWL
+363 EADLIRLPANWL

-454 PAVALLDKPLKGD
+454 PAVALLDKPFKGD

-519 SRALYAVGHTPGLNF
+519 SRALHAVGHTPGLNF

-545 EKACPEQAIVLTP
+545 EKACPEQAIVLVP

-573 KAEEAACCIRCGK
+573 KAEEAACCIRCSK

>member
-1 MSQPKVGEWNPQDPD
+1 M
-16 SLSVTFFPGELAR
+16 
-29 LLLSRLTNKRPSHEV
+29 
-44 ARAGVYVSTEQTL
+44 STEQTL
-57 PNLSPNLTPNLA
+57 PNLTPNLTSNLA
-69 REAGTAEHNARARAY
+69 HGAGAAEPNARARAY

-101 YQSQGRL
+101 YQSRGRL

-126 GVKPTLLVTEAVHDA
+126 GVKPTLLVTESVHNA

-151 ATASLAALTLREP
+151 ATASLNALTLRESS
-164 GLTGYLGQF
+164 LTGYLGQF

-188 GLCFP
+188 ALCFP
-193 QQGFPQQAAAVSE
+193 QQATVGS
-206 QPREPRFDLVAD
+206 EPRFDLVAD

-225 ALERPPVGYLHLAD
+225 ALERPPVGYLHLFDDAD
-239 DQGLAERLAELC
+239 LAEQLAELC

-312 ASACPTGAIA
+312 ATACPTGAIA

-348 VPRLLLAGENEREWV
+348 APQLLISGENEREWV
-363 EAELAALPANWL
+363 EAELASLPANWL

-398 SAVRIALVDDAPAS
+398 SAVCIVLGDDAPAS

-427 LAGAGLAANRI
+427 LVGGGLSAERI

-448 KPISVE
+448 KPISGLS
-454 PAVALLDKPLKGD
+454 AVALLDKPLKGD

-482 NEGSREPLAVPHGAP
+482 NQGSRELLAVPHGAP

-519 SRALYAVGHTPGLNF
+519 SRALHAVGHAPGLNF

-614 LLMCEDC
+614 LLMCEEC

>member
-1 MSQPKVGEWNPQDPD
+1 M
-16 SLSVTFFPGELAR
+16 
-29 LLLSRLTNKRPSHEV
+29 
-44 ARAGVYVSTEQTL
+44 STEQTL
-57 PNLSPNLTPNLA
+57 PNLSPNLA
-69 REAGTAEHNARARAY
+69 HGAGAAEHNARARAY

-89 VKTDNLIPATVS
+89 VKTDNLIPTTVS

-108 LLVGPEDRIRRAA
+108 LMVGPEDRIRRAA
-121 SLLPA
+121 SLLPQ
-126 GVKPTLLVTEAVHDA
+126 GVMPTLLVTESVYDA
-141 EAADLEAIFD
+141 EAADLEAIFE
-151 ATASLAALTLREP
+151 ATATLDALTLREP
-164 GLTGYLGQF
+164 SLTGYLGQF
-173 QLTGLNGQGERVNLA
+173 QLTGLNGQGERISLA
-188 GLCFP
+188 ALCFP
-193 QQGFPQQAAAVSE
+193 QQATVGS
-206 QPREPRFDLVAD
+206 EPRFDLVAD
-218 LGRAPLF
+218 LGRVPLF
-225 ALERPPVGYLHLAD
+225 ALERPPVGYLSFSD
-239 DQGLAERLAELC
+239 DTDLAERLAELC

-284 DVCPTDALKPING
+284 DVCPTDALKPVNG

-340 HYREAGGE
+340 HYREAGGDA
-348 VPRLLLAGENEREWV
+348 PQLLIAGENEREWV
-363 EAELAALPANWL
+363 EAELTRQPANWL

-383 SLGIESWFAALAYGA
+383 SLGIESWFSALAYGA
-398 SAVRIALVDDAPAS
+398 SAVRIALGDDAPAS

-427 LAGAGLAANRI
+427 LAGAGLATDRI
-438 ALFNPDAEQD
+438 ALFDAD
-448 KPISVE
+448 AGE
-454 PAVALLDKPLKGD
+454 PVSGQPALALLDKPLKGD

-475 FDALWQA
+475 FDVLWQA
-482 NEGSREPLAVPHGAP
+482 NNGGREPLAVPHGAP

-505 SDCTLCMGCVAVCP
+505 ADCTLCMGCVAVCP
-519 SRALYAVGHTPGLNF
+519 SRALHAVGHAPGLNF
-534 IEQDCIQCGMC
+534 IEQNCIQCGMC
-545 EKACPEQAIVLTP
+545 EKACPEQAIVLVP

-573 KAEEAACCIRCGK
+573 KAEEAACCIRCAK
-586 PFAPASMIRR
+586 PFAPASLIRR

>member
-1 MSQPKVGEWNPQDPD
+1 VHVSIEQPITT
-16 SLSVTFFPGELAR
+16 SVATLTANGVAAR
-29 LLLSRLTNKRPSHEV
+29 NE
-44 ARAGVYVSTEQTL
+44 
-57 PNLSPNLTPNLA
+57 
-69 REAGTAEHNARARAY
+69 RARAH

-121 SLLPA
+121 SLLPQ
-126 GVKPTLLVTEAVHDA
+126 GVMPTLLVTESVFDA
-141 EAADLEAIFD
+141 EAADVEAIFE
-151 ATASLAALTLREP
+151 ATAALDALTLREP
-164 GLTGYLGQF
+164 SLTGYLGQF
-173 QLTGLNGQGERVNLA
+173 QLTGLNGQGERISLA
-188 GLCFP
+188 ALCFP
-193 QQGFPQQAAAVSE
+193 QQATVGS
-206 QPREPRFDLVAD
+206 EPRFDLVAD
-218 LGRAPLF
+218 LGRVPLF
-225 ALERPPVGYLHLAD
+225 ALERPPVGYLSFSD
-239 DQGLAERLAELC
+239 DTDLAERLAELC

-348 VPRLLLAGENEREWV
+348 APQLLIAGESEREWV
-363 EAELAALPANWL
+363 EAELTRLPTNWL
-375 PVWVEESA
+375 PIWVEERA

-398 SAVRIALVDDAPAS
+398 SAVRIVLGDDAPES

-427 LAGAGLAANRI
+427 LAGAGLAADRI
-438 ALFNPDAEQD
+438 ALLNPDVELD
-448 KPISVE
+448 KPISGE
-454 PAVALLDKPLKGD
+454 PALALLDKPLKGD

-482 NEGSREPLAVPHGAP
+482 NEGSREPLVVPRGAP
-497 YGSVELKE
+497 YGSVELKDA
-505 SDCTLCMGCVAVCP
+505 DCTLCMGCVAVCP
-519 SRALYAVGHTPGLNF
+519 SRALHAVGHAPGLNF

-573 KAEEAACCIRCGK
+573 KAEEAACCIRCAK
-586 PFAPASMIRR
+586 PFAPASLIRR

>member
-1 MSQPKVGEWNPQDPD
+1 M
-16 SLSVTFFPGELAR
+16 
-29 LLLSRLTNKRPSHEV
+29 
-44 ARAGVYVSTEQTL
+44 STEKTL
-57 PNLSPNLTPNLA
+57 PNLA
-69 REAGTAEHNARARAY
+69 REAAEHNARARAY

-126 GVKPTLLVTEAVHDA
+126 GVKPTLLVSEAVHDA

-164 GLTGYLGQF
+164 SLTGYLGQF
-173 QLTGLNGQGERVNLA
+173 QLIGLNGQGERVNLA
-188 GLCFP
+188 ALCFP
-193 QQGFPQQAAAVSE
+193 QQTVFGS
-206 QPREPRFDLVAD
+206 EPRFDLVAD

-239 DQGLAERLAELC
+239 DQELAERLAELC

-284 DVCPTDALKPING
+284 DVCPTDALKPVNG

-334 LLRLLK
+334 LFRLLK

-348 VPRLLLAGENEREWV
+348 APRLLIAGENEREWV
-363 EAELAALPANWL
+363 EAELARLPANWL
-375 PVWVEESA
+375 PVRVEESA

-398 SAVRIALVDDAPAS
+398 SSVRIALGDDAPAS

-420 LASAAVL
+420 LASATVL

-438 ALFNPDAEQD
+438 ALFNGDAEMDESLYAQ
-448 KPISVE
+448 
-454 PAVALLDKPLKGD
+454 PAVALLEKPLKGD

-482 NEGSREPLAVPHGAP
+482 NNGGREPLAVPHGAP

-505 SDCTLCMGCVAVCP
+505 ADCTLCMGCVAVCP
-519 SRALYAVGHTPGLNF
+519 SRALHAVGHAPGLNF

-545 EKACPEQAIVLTP
+545 EKACPEQAIVLVP

-573 KAEEAACCIRCGK
+573 KSEEAACCIRCSK

>member
-1 MSQPKVGEWNPQDPD
+1 M
-16 SLSVTFFPGELAR
+16 
-29 LLLSRLTNKRPSHEV
+29 
-44 ARAGVYVSTEQTL
+44 STEQTL
-57 PNLSPNLTPNLA
+57 PNLSQNLAPNLA
-69 REAGTAEHNARARAY
+69 REAGAAEHNARARAY

-126 GVKPTLLVTEAVHDA
+126 GVKPTLLVSEAVHDA

-173 QLTGLNGQGERVNLA
+173 LLTGLNGQGERVNLA
-188 GLCFP
+188 ALCFP
-193 QQGFPQQAAAVSE
+193 QQGFPHQAAAVSE

-239 DQGLAERLAELC
+239 DDGLAERLAELC

-334 LLRLLK
+334 LFRLLK

-348 VPRLLLAGENEREWV
+348 HPVLLIAGESERSDV
-363 EAELAALPANWL
+363 EASLAALPSHWL
-375 PVWVEESA
+375 PVWVEEVA
-383 SLGIESWFAALAYGA
+383 SLGLESWLAALAYGA
-398 SAVRIALVDDAPAS
+398 SAVRIALGDDTPAS

-427 LAGAGLAANRI
+427 LAGAGLSEDRIAIHSLQAVVQASDQGAAN
-438 ALFNPDAEQD
+438 
-448 KPISVE
+448 
-454 PAVALLDKPLKGD
+454 VAGSLLDKPLKGE
-467 KRENLFAA
+467 KRETLFAA

-482 NEGSREPLAVPHGAP
+482 NEGGREPLAVPHGAP
-497 YGSVELKE
+497 YGAVALKE
-505 SDCTLCMGCVAVCP
+505 ADCTLCMGCVAVCP
-519 SRALYAVGHTPGLNF
+519 TRALHAVGHEPGLNF

-545 EKACPEQAIVLTP
+545 EKACPEQAIALVP
-558 RLQPVPEARRAVQSL
+558 RLQPVPEARRAVQHL
-573 KAEEAACCIRCGK
+573 KAEEPACCIRCGK
-586 PFAPASMIRR
+586 PFAPASLIRR

-621 RVKDVFAALAADP
+621 RVKDVFEAMAADP
-634 VSQLKV
+634 VAQLKL

>member
-1 MSQPKVGEWNPQDPD
+1 M
-16 SLSVTFFPGELAR
+16 
-29 LLLSRLTNKRPSHEV
+29 
-44 ARAGVYVSTEQTL
+44 STEQTL
-57 PNLSPNLTPNLA
+57 PNLTH
-69 REAGTAEHNARARAY
+69 EAGEAGAVAHNARARAY

-101 YQSQGRL
+101 YRSQGRL

-126 GVKPTLLVTEAVHDA
+126 GVKPTLLVTESVHDA
-141 EAADLEAIFD
+141 EAADLETIFD

-164 GLTGYLGQF
+164 SLTGYLGQF

-188 GLCFP
+188 ALCFT
-193 QQGFPQQAAAVSE
+193 QQAAE
-206 QPREPRFDLVAD
+206 NGEPRFDLVAD
-218 LGRAPLF
+218 LGRTPLF

-239 DQGLAERLAELC
+239 DQGLAGTACRDLRTDRYIRQATLFSPRPRGLRLYRSRRA
-251 ALTGIFDKPRYF
+251 
-263 RLDPEAC
+263 
-270 AFTARGVPGCSRCL
+270 GCSRCL

-334 LLRLLK
+334 LFRLLK
-340 HYREAGGE
+340 HYRDAGGE
-348 VPRLLLAGENEREWV
+348 APQLLIAGENEREWV
-363 EAELAALPANWL
+363 ETELIRLPANWL

-398 SAVRIALVDDAPAS
+398 SAVCIALGGDAPES

-427 LAGAGLAANRI
+427 LAGAGLAADRI
-438 ALFNPDAEQD
+438 ALFDADAGEPVSGQ
-448 KPISVE
+448 
-454 PAVALLDKPLKGD
+454 PAVALLEKPLKGD

-505 SDCTLCMGCVAVCP
+505 ADCTLCMGCVAVCP
-519 SRALYAVGHTPGLNF
+519 SRALHAVGHTPGLNF

-573 KAEEAACCIRCGK
+573 KAEEAACCIRCSK

>member
-1 MSQPKVGEWNPQDPD
+1 MSIEQPITT
-16 SLSVTFFPGELAR
+16 SVATLTADGVAAR
-29 LLLSRLTNKRPSHEV
+29 SE
-44 ARAGVYVSTEQTL
+44 
-57 PNLSPNLTPNLA
+57 
-69 REAGTAEHNARARAY
+69 RARAH

-121 SLLPA
+121 SLLPQ
-126 GVKPTLLVTEAVHDA
+126 GVMPTLLVTEAVHDA
-141 EAADLEAIFD
+141 EAADLEAIFE
-151 ATASLAALTLREP
+151 ATAALDALTLREP
-164 GLTGYLGQF
+164 SLTGYLGQF
-173 QLTGLNGQGERVNLA
+173 QLTGLNGQGERISLA
-188 GLCFP
+188 ALCFT
-193 QQGFPQQAAAVSE
+193 QQAAANG
-206 QPREPRFDLVAD
+206 EPRFDLVAH
-218 LGRAPLF
+218 LGRVPLF
-225 ALERPPVGYLHLAD
+225 ALERPPVGYLSFSD
-239 DQGLAERLAELC
+239 DTDLAERLAELC

-284 DVCPTDALKPING
+284 DVCPTDALKPVNG

-340 HYREAGGE
+340 HYREAGGNA
-348 VPRLLLAGENEREWV
+348 PRLLIAGESEREWV
-363 EAELAALPANWL
+363 EAELRRLPANWL

-383 SLGIESWFAALAYGA
+383 SLGVESWLAALAYGA
-398 SAVRIALVDDAPAS
+398 SAVHIVLGDDAPAS

-420 LASAAVL
+420 MVSAAVL
-427 LAGAGLAANRI
+427 LAGAGLAADRI
-438 ALFNPDAEQD
+438 ALFDAD
-448 KPISVE
+448 AGE
-454 PAVALLDKPLKGD
+454 PVSGQPTVALLDKPLKGD

-482 NEGSREPLAVPHGAP
+482 NEGSRVPLAVPHGAP

-505 SDCTLCMGCVAVCP
+505 ADCTLCMGCVAVCP
-519 SRALYAVGHTPGLNF
+519 SRALHAVGHAPGLNF

-545 EKACPEQAIVLTP
+545 EKACPEQAIVLMP

-573 KAEEAACCIRCGK
+573 KAEEAACCIRCAK
-586 PFAPASMIRR
+586 PFAPASLIRR

-614 LLMCEDC
+614 LLMCEEC

>member
-1 MSQPKVGEWNPQDPD
+1 MSIEQPITT
-16 SLSVTFFPGELAR
+16 SVATLTVDGVAAR
-29 LLLSRLTNKRPSHEV
+29 NE
-44 ARAGVYVSTEQTL
+44 
-57 PNLSPNLTPNLA
+57 
-69 REAGTAEHNARARAY
+69 RARAH

-121 SLLPA
+121 SLLPQ
-126 GVKPTLLVTEAVHDA
+126 GVMPTLLVTESVHDA
-141 EAADLEAIFD
+141 EAADLEAIFE
-151 ATASLAALTLREP
+151 ATATLDALTLREP
-164 GLTGYLGQF
+164 SLTGYLGQF
-173 QLTGLNGQGERVNLA
+173 QLTGLNGQGEHISLA
-188 GLCFP
+188 ALCFP
-193 QQGFPQQAAAVSE
+193 QQATVGS
-206 QPREPRFDLVAD
+206 EPRFDLVAD
-218 LGRAPLF
+218 LGRVPLF
-225 ALERPPVGYLHLAD
+225 ALERPPVGYLHLFDDAD
-239 DQGLAERLAELC
+239 LAERLAELC

-284 DVCPTDALKPING
+284 DVCPTDALKPVNG

-348 VPRLLLAGENEREWV
+348 APQLLIAGESEREWV
-363 EAELAALPANWL
+363 EAELTRLPANWL
-375 PVWVEESA
+375 PIWVEESA

-398 SAVRIALVDDAPAS
+398 SAVRIALGDDAPAS

-427 LAGAGLAANRI
+427 LAGAGLAADRI
-438 ALFNPDAEQD
+438 ALFNPDVELD
-448 KPISVE
+448 KPISGE
-454 PAVALLDKPLKGD
+454 PTLALLDKPLKGD

-482 NEGSREPLAVPHGAP
+482 NNGGREPLAVPHGAP

-505 SDCTLCMGCVAVCP
+505 ADCTLCMGCVAVCP
-519 SRALYAVGHTPGLNF
+519 SRALHAVGHAPGLNF
-534 IEQDCIQCGMC
+534 IEQDCIQCGIC
-545 EKACPEQAIVLTP
+545 EKACPEQAIVLMP

-586 PFAPASMIRR
+586 PFAPASLIRR

>member
-1 MSQPKVGEWNPQDPD
+1 MSIEQPITT
-16 SLSVTFFPGELAR
+16 SVATLTADGVAAR
-29 LLLSRLTNKRPSHEV
+29 NE
-44 ARAGVYVSTEQTL
+44 
-57 PNLSPNLTPNLA
+57 
-69 REAGTAEHNARARAY
+69 RARAH

-108 LLVGPEDRIRRAA
+108 LLVGPEDSIRRAA
-121 SLLPA
+121 SLLPQ
-126 GVKPTLLVTEAVHDA
+126 GVMPTLLVTESVYDA
-141 EAADLEAIFD
+141 EAADLEAIFE
-151 ATASLAALTLREP
+151 ATAALDALTLREP
-164 GLTGYLGQF
+164 SLSGYLGQF
-173 QLTGLNGQGERVNLA
+173 QLTGLNGQGERISLA
-188 GLCFP
+188 ALCFP
-193 QQGFPQQAAAVSE
+193 QQATVGS
-206 QPREPRFDLVAD
+206 EPRFDLVAD
-218 LGRAPLF
+218 LGRVPLF
-225 ALERPPVGYLHLAD
+225 ALERPPVGYLSFSD
-239 DQGLAERLAELC
+239 DTDLAERLAELC

-340 HYREAGGE
+340 HYREAGGDA
-348 VPRLLLAGENEREWV
+348 PQLLIAGENEREWV
-363 EAELAALPANWL
+363 EAELARLPANWL
-375 PVWVEESA
+375 PIWVEESA

-398 SAVRIALVDDAPAS
+398 SAVRIVLGDDAPES

-420 LASAAVL
+420 LASTAVL
-427 LAGAGLAANRI
+427 LAGAGLAADRI
-438 ALFNPDAEQD
+438 ALFNPAVELD
-448 KPISVE
+448 KPISGQ
-454 PAVALLDKPLKGD
+454 PAAALLEKPLKGD

-482 NEGSREPLAVPHGAP
+482 NNGGREPLAMPHGAP
-497 YGSVELKE
+497 YGRVELKE
-505 SDCTLCMGCVAVCP
+505 ADCTLCMGCVAVCP
-519 SRALYAVGHTPGLNF
+519 TRALHAVGHEPGLNF

-545 EKACPEQAIVLTP
+545 EKACPEQAIALVP
-558 RLQPVPEARRAVQSL
+558 RLQPVPEARRAVQHL
-573 KAEEAACCIRCGK
+573 KVEEPACCIRCGK
-586 PFAPASMIRR
+586 PFAPASLIRR

-608 NEAAQR
+608 NEAAKR

-621 RVKDVFAALAADP
+621 RVKDLFEAMAADP
-634 VSQLKV
+634 AAQLKL

>member
-1 MSQPKVGEWNPQDPD
+1 MSIEQPITT
-16 SLSVTFFPGELAR
+16 SVATLTADGVAAR
-29 LLLSRLTNKRPSHEV
+29 NE
-44 ARAGVYVSTEQTL
+44 
-57 PNLSPNLTPNLA
+57 
-69 REAGTAEHNARARAY
+69 RARAH

-108 LLVGPEDRIRRAA
+108 LLVGPEDSIRRAA
-121 SLLPA
+121 SLLPQ
-126 GVKPTLLVTEAVHDA
+126 GVMPTLLVTESVFDA
-141 EAADLEAIFD
+141 EAADLEAIFE
-151 ATASLAALTLREP
+151 ATATLDALTLREP
-164 GLTGYLGQF
+164 SLTGYLGQF
-173 QLTGLNGQGERVNLA
+173 QLTGLNGQGERISLA
-188 GLCFP
+188 ALCFP
-193 QQGFPQQAAAVSE
+193 QQATVGS
-206 QPREPRFDLVAD
+206 EPRFDLVAD
-218 LGRAPLF
+218 LGRVPLF
-225 ALERPPVGYLHLAD
+225 ALERPPVGYLHLFDDAD
-239 DQGLAERLAELC
+239 LAERLAELC

-284 DVCPTDALKPING
+284 DVCPTDALKPVNG

-334 LLRLLK
+334 LFRLLK
-340 HYREAGGE
+340 HYREAGGNA
-348 VPRLLLAGENEREWV
+348 PQLLIAGESEREWV
-363 EAELAALPANWL
+363 EAELTRLPANWL
-375 PVWVEESA
+375 QVWVEESA
-383 SLGIESWFAALAYGA
+383 SLGIDSWFAALAYGA
-398 SAVRIALVDDAPAS
+398 SAVRIALGDDAPES
-412 VRALVERE
+412 VRTLVERE

-427 LAGAGLAANRI
+427 LAGAGLAADRI
-438 ALFNPDAEQD
+438 ALFNPDVELD
-448 KPISVE
+448 KPISGE
-454 PAVALLDKPLKGD
+454 PTLALLDKPLKGG

-482 NEGSREPLAVPHGAP
+482 NEGSREPLVVPHGAP

-505 SDCTLCMGCVAVCP
+505 ADCTLCMGCVAVCP
-519 SRALYAVGHTPGLNF
+519 SRALHAVGHAPGLNF

-545 EKACPEQAIVLTP
+545 EKACPEQAIVLMP

-573 KAEEAACCIRCGK
+573 KAEEAACCIRCSK
-586 PFAPASMIRR
+586 PFAPASLIRR

>member
-1 MSQPKVGEWNPQDPD
+1 MSIEQPITT
-16 SLSVTFFPGELAR
+16 SVATLTADGVAAR
-29 LLLSRLTNKRPSHEV
+29 NE
-44 ARAGVYVSTEQTL
+44 
-57 PNLSPNLTPNLA
+57 
-69 REAGTAEHNARARAY
+69 RARAH

-121 SLLPA
+121 SLLPQ
-126 GVKPTLLVTEAVHDA
+126 GVTPTLLVTESVHDA
-141 EAADLEAIFD
+141 EAADLETIFE
-151 ATASLAALTLREP
+151 ATATLDALTLREP
-164 GLTGYLGQF
+164 SLSGYLGQF

-188 GLCFP
+188 ALC
-193 QQGFPQQAAAVSE
+193 FPQQAAAVSE
-206 QPREPRFDLVAD
+206 QLREPRFDLVAD
-218 LGRAPLF
+218 LGRVPLF
-225 ALERPPVGYLHLAD
+225 ALERPPVGYLHLSD
-239 DQGLAERLAELC
+239 DAGLAERLAELC

-334 LLRLLK
+334 LFRLLK
-340 HYREAGGE
+340 HYREAGGDA
-348 VPRLLLAGENEREWV
+348 PQLLIAGENEREWV
-363 EAELAALPANWL
+363 EVELTRLPANWL
-375 PVWVEESA
+375 PIWVEESA

-398 SAVRIALVDDAPAS
+398 SAVRIALGDDAPES

-427 LAGAGLAANRI
+427 LAGAGLSADRI

-448 KPISVE
+448 KPISCE

-482 NEGSREPLAVPHGAP
+482 NNGGREPLAVPHGAP

-505 SDCTLCMGCVAVCP
+505 ADCTLCMGCVAVCP
-519 SRALYAVGHTPGLNF
+519 SRALHAVGHAPGLNF

-573 KAEEAACCIRCGK
+573 KAEEAACCIRCAK
-586 PFAPASMIRR
+586 PFAPASLIRR

>member
-1 MSQPKVGEWNPQDPD
+1 M
-16 SLSVTFFPGELAR
+16 
-29 LLLSRLTNKRPSHEV
+29 
-44 ARAGVYVSTEQTL
+44 STEQTL
-57 PNLSPNLTPNLA
+57 PNLSPNLASNLA
-69 REAGTAEHNARARAY
+69 HGAGAAEHNARARAY

-126 GVKPTLLVTEAVHDA
+126 GVKSTLLVTEAVHDA
-141 EAADLEAIFD
+141 EAADLETIFD

-164 GLTGYLGQF
+164 SLTGYLGQF
-173 QLTGLNGQGERVNLA
+173 QLIGLNGQGERVNLA
-188 GLCFP
+188 ALCFP

-218 LGRAPLF
+218 LGSAPLF

-239 DQGLAERLAELC
+239 DQGLPERLAELC

-334 LLRLLK
+334 LFRLLK
-340 HYREAGGE
+340 HYREAGGDA
-348 VPRLLLAGENEREWV
+348 PQLLIAGESEREWV
-363 EAELAALPANWL
+363 GAELTRLSANWL

-398 SAVRIALVDDAPAS
+398 SAVRIALVDDAPTS

-420 LASAAVL
+420 LASATVL
-427 LAGAGLAANRI
+427 LAGAGLAADRI
-438 ALFNPDAEQD
+438 ALFNPDAELD
-448 KPISVE
+448 KPISGQ
-454 PAVALLDKPLKGD
+454 PTVALLEKPLKGD

-497 YGSVELKE
+497 YGRVELKE

-519 SRALYAVGHTPGLNF
+519 SRALHAVGHTPGLNF

-573 KAEEAACCIRCGK
+573 KAEEAACCIRCSK

>member
-57 PNLSPNLTPNLA
+57 PNLTPNLA
-69 REAGTAEHNARARAY
+69 HGAGAAAHNTRARAY

-164 GLTGYLGQF
+164 SLTGYLGQF

-188 GLCFP
+188 ALCFP
-193 QQGFPQQAAAVSE
+193 KQATVGSAS
-206 QPREPRFDLVAD
+206 RFDLVAD

-334 LLRLLK
+334 LFRLLK
-340 HYREAGGE
+340 HYREAGGDA
-348 VPRLLLAGENEREWV
+348 PQLLIAGESEREWV
-363 EAELAALPANWL
+363 EAELTRLPANWL
-375 PVWVEESA
+375 SVWVEESA

-398 SAVRIALVDDAPAS
+398 SAVRIALGDDAPES

-427 LAGAGLAANRI
+427 LAGAGLAADRI

-448 KPISVE
+448 KPISCE
-454 PAVALLDKPLKGD
+454 PAVALLEKPLKGE

-475 FDALWQA
+475 FDALWLA

-505 SDCTLCMGCVAVCP
+505 ADCTLCMGCVAVCP
-519 SRALYAVGHTPGLNF
+519 SRALHAVGHAPGLNF

-573 KAEEAACCIRCGK
+573 KAEEAACCIRCSK
-586 PFAPASMIRR
+586 AFAPASMIRR

-614 LLMCEDC
+614 LLMCEEC

>member
-1 MSQPKVGEWNPQDPD
+1 MTADGVA
-16 SLSVTFFPGELAR
+16 AR
-29 LLLSRLTNKRPSHEV
+29 NE
-44 ARAGVYVSTEQTL
+44 
-57 PNLSPNLTPNLA
+57 
-69 REAGTAEHNARARAY
+69 RARAH

-101 YQSQGRL
+101 YLSQGRL
-108 LLVGPEDRIRRAA
+108 LLAGPEDSIRRAA
-121 SLLPA
+121 SLLPQ
-126 GVKPTLLVTEAVHDA
+126 GVMPTLLVTESAHDA
-141 EAADLEAIFD
+141 EAADLEAIFE
-151 ATASLAALTLREP
+151 ATATLDALTLREP
-164 GLTGYLGQF
+164 SLSGYLGQF

-188 GLCFP
+188 ALC
-193 QQGFPQQAAAVSE
+193 FPQQAAAVSE
-206 QPREPRFDLVAD
+206 QLREPRFDLVAD
-218 LGRAPLF
+218 LGRVPLF
-225 ALERPPVGYLHLAD
+225 ALERPPVGYLHLSD
-239 DQGLAERLAELC
+239 DAGLAERLAELC

-334 LLRLLK
+334 LFRLLK
-340 HYREAGGE
+340 HYREAGGDA
-348 VPRLLLAGENEREWV
+348 PQLLIAGENEREWV
-363 EAELAALPANWL
+363 EAELTRLPANWL

-383 SLGIESWFAALAYGA
+383 SLGIESWLAALAYGA
-398 SAVRIALVDDAPAS
+398 SAVRIALGDDAPAS

-427 LAGAGLAANRI
+427 LAGAGLTADRI

-448 KPISVE
+448 KPLSYE
-454 PAVALLDKPLKGD
+454 PAVVLLEKPLKGE

-482 NEGSREPLAVPHGAP
+482 NNGGREPLAVPHGAP

-505 SDCTLCMGCVAVCP
+505 ADCTLCMGCVAVCP
-519 SRALYAVGHTPGLNF
+519 SRALHAVGHTPGLNF

-573 KAEEAACCIRCGK
+573 KAEEAACCIRCAK
-586 PFAPASMIRR
+586 PFAPASLIRR